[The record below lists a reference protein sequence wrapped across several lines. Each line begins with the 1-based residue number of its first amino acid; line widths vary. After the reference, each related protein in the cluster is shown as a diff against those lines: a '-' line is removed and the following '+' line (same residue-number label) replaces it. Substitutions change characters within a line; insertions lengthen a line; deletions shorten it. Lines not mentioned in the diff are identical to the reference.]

1 VLGGQV
7 DMMFDAIPTM
17 TAHIASGKVKAV
29 AVSGKSPSPILP
41 GVPTVDQ
48 AGVTG
53 YTATIWLGV
62 MAPKGTPQAVVDK
75 INREISKITRDPQ
88 VKAAWDKQGT
98 DAVTM
103 SVKEF
108 DTFLRADIAK
118 WADLITKAGIKV
130 D

>member
-1 VLGGQV
+1 
-7 DMMFDAIPTM
+7 MMFDAIPTM
-17 TAHIASGKVKAV
+17 SAHVASGKVKAV
-29 AVSGKSPSPILP
+29 AVSGKVASPILP

-48 AGVTG
+48 AGVPG

-75 INREISKITRDPQ
+75 LNTEISKITRDAQ
-88 VKAAWDKQGT
+88 VQSAWAKQGT

-103 SVKEF
+103 SVREF
-108 DTFLRADIAK
+108 DTFLRGDIAK
-118 WADLITKAGIKV
+118 WADVVKKAGIKV